1 MYLLQNLLNGKI
13 FYYDFFINDSFKNA
27 NDQGK
32 ASLEF
37 QHRAFQDHRIFRG
50 DLNEIFKLSRTHLKQ
65 MSQI

>member
-27 NDQGK
+27 NDPGK

-37 QHRAFQDHRIFRG
+37 RHRAFQDHRVFRG
-50 DLNEIFKLSRTHLKQ
+50 DVNENVNFSRIPLKHK
-65 MSQI
+65 